1 MVIPMGKKLV
11 IMPPSFRRRK
21 SDEPLPA
28 IEMYNG
34 VLYQVLRANMPKGS
48 VVDVVI
54 LTEDLELIPA
64 NRKISYRPPKGEK
77 RWSGIK
83 VEVSEDTIKKNLE
96 FLKGLFEKGDYDEV
110 FVALG
115 RKWRKA
121 IQGMEE
127 LAKEKGIKVV
137 YITGKGLGPYEAAL
151 KRWLR
156 SIGGG
161 E

>member
-1 MVIPMGKKLV
+1 MAKKLV

-28 IEMYNG
+28 IKRYNG
-34 VLYQVLRANMPKGS
+34 VLYQVLLANMPKTG
-48 VVDVVI
+48 VDVVI

-64 NRKISYRPPKGEK
+64 DKKIPYKPPKGEK
-77 RWSGIK
+77 RWSGFSLETPDDVTEKNIK
-83 VEVSEDTIKKNLE
+83 
-96 FLKGLFEKGDYDEV
+96 FLKELFEKGDYDEV

-121 IQGMEE
+121 IQGIEE

-137 YITGKGLGPYEAAL
+137 YISGRGLGSYEASL
-151 KRWLR
+151 KRWLK
-156 SIGGG
+156 SIGG
-161 E
+161 EE